1 MTLTSAPLLYIG
13 RILMN
18 TGLMYGGEYWFP
30 SRLLFVISCTL
41 QSLLMKSHIPIV
53 ASQHQVTMNN
63 PAGRK
68 QRIVFDLSVLYPTP
82 DIPGSE
88 LSFEEV
94 LLARAGWL
102 DERPAPPSP
111 TPPQRVSRPRDDNS
125 RPSPAPAA
133 PRLEVF
139 RENNENM
146 PQKLVIHRDVAV
158 PLDENGAP
166 IKQYPKEGRPKKKKV
181 MEVNETQ
188 ISK

>member
-1 MTLTSAPLLYIG
+1 
-13 RILMN
+13 MN